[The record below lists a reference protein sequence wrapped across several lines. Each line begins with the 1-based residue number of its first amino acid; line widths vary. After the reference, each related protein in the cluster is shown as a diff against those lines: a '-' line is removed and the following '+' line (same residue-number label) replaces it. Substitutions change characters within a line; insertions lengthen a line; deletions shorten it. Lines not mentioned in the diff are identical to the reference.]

1 VTGVVRLG
9 VLCAGLVALAVGVG
23 LGPPHHAAEG
33 LGPVALTGYLL
44 LAGGLVASLWAA
56 GRILRSTRR
65 RWWAPVVA
73 LLLVAASLTLW
84 TLGQAVVASFPPRPS
99 LDGRTPADVGLAYRD
114 VTFPSSDGVAL
125 AGWYVPSRN
134 RAAVVLMHGAGST
147 RSAVLD
153 HARVLADRGYGV
165 LLFDARGHG
174 ESAGRGMDFGWYG
187 ESDASGAVDFLAER
201 PDVEP
206 GRVGLVGMSMGG
218 EQAIGAAGA
227 DERVRAVVAEG
238 ATHRVAE
245 DKAYLD
251 AYGVRGALQQRVDRV
266 TYGLAGLLTSAPE
279 PVSLRRSVSVA
290 TRRPDPAAFLLI
302 AAGEVP
308 DESLAADHVQAGSS
322 TGVATWT
329 VAGAGHT
336 QGLATAPD
344 AWEERVVAFLDDAL
358 DR

>member
-1 VTGVVRLG
+1 MGTWLG

-44 LAGGLVASLWAA
+44 LAGGLVAALWAA
-56 GRILRSTRR
+56 GRILRATRR

-73 LLLVAASLTLW
+73 LLLVATSLALW
-84 TLGQAVVASFPPRPS
+84 TLGQAVAASFPPRPA
-99 LDGRTPADVGLAYRD
+99 LDGRTPADIGLVYSD
-114 VTFPSSDGVAL
+114 VTFPSSDGTAL

-134 RAAVVLMHGAGST
+134 GAAVVLMHGAGST

-153 HARVLADRGYGV
+153 HARVLARNGYGV

-201 PDVEP
+201 PDVES
-206 GRVGLVGMSMGG
+206 GRIGLVGMSMGG

-227 DERVRAVVAEG
+227 DDRVRAVVAEG
-238 ATHRVAE
+238 ATHRVAA

-279 PVSLRRSVSVA
+279 PVPLRRSVSVA

-308 DESLAADHVQAGSS
+308 DESLAADHVQEGSA
-322 TGVATWT
+322 TGVTTWT